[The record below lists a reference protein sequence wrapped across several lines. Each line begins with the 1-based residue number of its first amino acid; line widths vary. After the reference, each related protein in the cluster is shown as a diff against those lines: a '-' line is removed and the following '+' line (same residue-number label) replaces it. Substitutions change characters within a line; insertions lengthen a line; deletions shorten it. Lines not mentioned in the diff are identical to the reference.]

1 MENKSH
7 AMAAGLF
14 VVVVACLL
22 AGLALWL
29 TRDRH
34 QYVEFELSTK
44 DAISGLQVQATVRYK
59 GVSVGKVT
67 RIGFDPQASGNV
79 LIRIAV
85 DAEAPISPKTTY
97 AQLGYQGVTGIAH
110 IQLDDSDTPQSV
122 LTTGPSGLPRLPMRS
137 SPLTVLADRFEGK
150 RLNAPNDVVVH
161 SDGSVWFSDPLFGIL
176 SNYEGFQA
184 QPELPTH
191 VYRLEPDSGRLDAV
205 VSSIHNPNG
214 LCFSPDERLLY
225 VVDNGSTP
233 NRILVYAVGQDGS
246 LDDGRTFVEASTDA
260 IPDGIRCDT
269 DGNVWAGW
277 GPGPALSGVM
287 VFAPDATA
295 IGRIALPDRCANLCF
310 GGAKRN
316 RLFMASSHSLYA
328 LYVET
333 RGAA

>member
-110 IQLDDSDTPQSV
+110 VQLDDSDSPQDP
-122 LTTGPSGLPRLPMRS
+122 LPPGPSGLQRLPMKS
-137 SPLTVLADRFEGK
+137 SPLTVLADQSLLIMGRVDEATRRINELLGTENQQRFSAALTDLAGAAKGVNALTRSLQSTLTDRIDPALAQLPGLSEDARKGMQAMGKAGEEAGKLAQDVRGLTQRLQREGGALDQLETGTQSLVFAADRLGRTTLPAVNQAASDVSRAARGMGAVASGITNNPQSLIFGEGK
-150 RLNAPNDVVVH
+150 
-161 SDGSVWFSDPLFGIL
+161 
-176 SNYEGFQA
+176 A
-184 QPELPTH
+184 QP
-191 VYRLEPDSGRLDAV
+191 
-205 VSSIHNPNG
+205 
-214 LCFSPDERLLY
+214 
-225 VVDNGSTP
+225 
-233 NRILVYAVGQDGS
+233 
-246 LDDGRTFVEASTDA
+246 
-260 IPDGIRCDT
+260 
-269 DGNVWAGW
+269 
-277 GPGPALSGVM
+277 GPGEPG
-287 VFAPDATA
+287 FTAPDA
-295 IGRIALPDRCANLCF
+295 GSR
-310 GGAKRN
+310 
-316 RLFMASSHSLYA
+316 
-328 LYVET
+328 
-333 RGAA
+333 